1 MELATIVEPAFSLT
15 NITESQVMKTIRSL
29 KPSKAKDVFGMDSTM
44 LKDLGSVLAYPITF
58 IINQSISIG
67 QFPNAWKS
75 GIVTPIFKSGDLK
88 SLSSYRL
95 ISIPP
100 TASKIAEKWVTE
112 QIIFH
117 LDNSSTS
124 LHPMQFGLRTKHST
138 ETTTCLF
145 VEKIQFSLDLG
156 GAVGALFLYRRKA
169 FDTVNHKVLLTKIS
183 KYNFCNGAMKWVE
196 SYLTNRSQS
205 VSINNHRSKSLQ
217 LPTGVPQGSIL
228 GPLLFSIYIN
238 DLPSVC
244 PEVETIMLTD
254 DTVFFYTL
262 QIKGR
267 CCR

>member
-1 MELATIVEPAFSLT
+1 
-15 NITESQVMKTIRSL
+15 
-29 KPSKAKDVFGMDSTM
+29 
-44 LKDLGSVLAYPITF
+44 
-58 IINQSISIG
+58 
-67 QFPNAWKS
+67 
-75 GIVTPIFKSGDLK
+75 
-88 SLSSYRL
+88 
-95 ISIPP
+95 
-100 TASKIAEKWVTE
+100 
-112 QIIFH
+112 
-117 LDNSSTS
+117 
-124 LHPMQFGLRTKHST
+124 MQFGLRTKHST

-183 KYNFCNGAMKWVE
+183 KFNFCNGAMKWVE
-196 SYLTNRSQS
+196 SCLTNRSQS

-217 LPTGVPQGSIL
+217 LPTAVPQGSIL